1 MAAAHPPI
9 SRQPPFPASGLRVPA
24 LHGLAYQWQVLICA
38 VAGTFMVALDQTV
51 VNIALPK
58 ITTVFGVSVHE
69 TQLVVTSY
77 MLALAIIMPAT
88 GYLSDTFGTKRL
100 FLITM
105 ALFTGGSLL
114 CGLAWNNTSLVV
126 FRVIQGLGGGMM
138 SPLGMTMLF
147 QAVPAHQRNTVMGF
161 FGLPLML
168 APVLGPPLGGYLVE
182 YVDWRVIFTLN
193 VPIGALGLF
202 LGWSL
207 LRETRHVPGLNFDLR
222 GFVLSAVAF
231 SAILLG
237 LSDAATDGWTSPT
250 ILLRFAIGLVAFGL
264 WIWVELTDE
273 HPLLDLRLFAIPVY
287 ALSTLI
293 TFVLTVGMFGGM
305 LLLPLFLQN
314 IRGLGAAET
323 GLILISQVLPMMVA
337 MPLIGRLV
345 DKVGARPIILVGLPF
360 LALAT
365 WQMSALDVNTS
376 NVTLRLW
383 LAARG
388 CAMGFVMMPSMTAG
402 LNAIPLAQMS
412 RGSSMS
418 NVMRQVFGAFGT
430 AIVVTILQ
438 QRQAFHTAMLSQLVT
453 PDNIP
458 LERLLSTAQ
467 AWALGHGMSA
477 AQAQMMGLVMVGR
490 QVATTAAVMSYDDV
504 FRITA
509 AVTLLAFLPAMFL
522 KTTRTK
528 RGSGGPSVLID

>member
-1 MAAAHPPI
+1 MRFGI
-9 SRQPPFPASGLRVPA
+9 GL
-24 LHGLAYQWQVLICA
+24 
-38 VAGTFMVALDQTV
+38 
-51 VNIALPK
+51 
-58 ITTVFGVSVHE
+58 
-69 TQLVVTSY
+69 
-77 MLALAIIMPAT
+77 LAL
-88 GYLSDTFGTKRL
+88 
-100 FLITM
+100 
-105 ALFTGGSLL
+105 
-114 CGLAWNNTSLVV
+114 
-126 FRVIQGLGGGMM
+126 
-138 SPLGMTMLF
+138 
-147 QAVPAHQRNTVMGF
+147 
-161 FGLPLML
+161 
-168 APVLGPPLGGYLVE
+168 
-182 YVDWRVIFTLN
+182 
-193 VPIGALGLF
+193 
-202 LGWSL
+202 GWW
-207 LRETRHVPGLNFDLR
+207 V
-222 GFVLSAVAF
+222 
-231 SAILLG
+231 
-237 LSDAATDGWTSPT
+237 
-250 ILLRFAIGLVAFGL
+250 
-264 WIWVELTDE
+264 WVELTDE

-376 NVTLRLW
+376 DMTLRLW

-458 LERLLSTAQ
+458 LQQLLSSTQ

-477 AQAQMMGLVMVGR
+477 AQAQVMGLMVVAR

-528 RGSGGPSVLID
+528 HGGGPSVLVD